1 VRSPLRA
8 MQPRSPGQRGL
19 RAGSA
24 GLLVGQG
31 CGCCSAPC
39 LQRDHC
45 RTGLGGSAVGKH
57 HITLHHPASPCIT
70 LHHPASRCITL
81 HHTTS
86 PCIVLHRAASPCIT
100 LHHPAS
106 SCITPH
112 HPASPCIILHHAAS
126 PCITLH
132 HAASPCITPHHP
144 TSPCITLHPPA
155 SHHITLHHP
164 ASPCILLHHT
174 SPCVTLHHPASPCIL
189 LHPPASSC
197 IVASSQP
204 PHRLSS
210 ALANFLTGPPRGHD
224 APAGTWAQGALP
236 STRGTWHVCPGIS
249 GAPTGVST
257 QPQKPL
263 RPPMTLSPA

>member
-1 VRSPLRA
+1 MRSPLRA

-45 RTGLGGSAVGKH
+45 RTGLGGSAAGKH
-57 HITLHHPASPCIT
+57 RITLHHTASPCIT

-86 PCIVLHRAASPCIT
+86 PCITLHRAASRCIT

-106 SCITPH
+106 SCI
-112 HPASPCIILHHAAS
+112 
-126 PCITLH
+126 
-132 HAASPCITPHHP
+132 
-144 TSPCITLHPPA
+144 
-155 SHHITLHHP
+155 
-164 ASPCILLHHT
+164 LLHHTT
-174 SPCVTLHHPASPCIL
+174 SPCVTLRHPAPPCIL